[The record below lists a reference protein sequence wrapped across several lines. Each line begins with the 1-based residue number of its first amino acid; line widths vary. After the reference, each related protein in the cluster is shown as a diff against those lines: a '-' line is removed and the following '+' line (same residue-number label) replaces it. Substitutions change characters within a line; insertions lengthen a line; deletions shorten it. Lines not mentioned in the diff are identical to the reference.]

1 MINVFT
7 IGVYNSTEYSFFGKL
22 TKNHI
27 DMFCD
32 IRQRRGVRGS
42 LYRYVNSNYLQAKLK
57 ELGINYTYI
66 KELAPT
72 SEIRQKQKDAD
83 KLNNETKKQRT
94 SLGEVFVEEY
104 NSQILSHFD
113 MKNLVASLEKTGA
126 KNIVFFCVEEHAS
139 ACHRSLVAKE
149 ISKLYGNN
157 ITDL

>member
-1 MINVFT
+1 
-7 IGVYNSTEYSFFGKL
+7 
-22 TKNHI
+22 
-27 DMFCD
+27 MFCD

-42 LYRYVNSNYLQAKLK
+42 LYRYVNSNYLQAKLR
-57 ELGINYTYI
+57 ELKINYLYI

-94 SLGEVFVEEY
+94 SLGKVFVEEY

-113 MKNLVASLEKTGA
+113 MKNFVTTLEKSGV
-126 KNIVFFCVEEHAS
+126 KNVVFFCVEEHAN

-149 ISKLYGNN
+149 ISILYGIKIIN
-157 ITDL
+157 L